1 MIVFD
6 LHIRIKAKFFVV
18 FQPFAWEAREYLRK
32 KLIGK
37 EVAFVI
43 EYTVPGTGR
52 EYGCVYLGKGEFL
65 FLLTKEHAS
74 KRNKYVNAYRSSQYL
89 FCFNSTIEI
98 GHRYENYCSRFLF
111 KREELIST

>member
-65 FLLTKEHAS
+65 FLFLLTKEHAS

-89 FCFNSTIEI
+89 FL
-98 GHRYENYCSRFLF
+98 FL
-111 KREELIST
+111 LNH

>member
-65 FLLTKEHAS
+65 FLSTEEHAS
-74 KRNKYVNAYRSSQYL
+74 NRNKQCKCL
-89 FCFNSTIEI
+89 QI
-98 GHRYENYCSRFLF
+98 
-111 KREELIST
+111 ISVSFFVFTQL

>member
-1 MIVFD
+1 MIVFN
-6 LHIRIKAKFFVV
+6 IQVRAKFFVV

-52 EYGCVYLGKGEFL
+52 EYGCVYLGKGENK
-65 FLLTKEHAS
+65 FLLTEEHAS
-74 KRNKYVNAYRSSQYL
+74 NKN
-89 FCFNSTIEI
+89 
-98 GHRYENYCSRFLF
+98 
-111 KREELIST
+111 

>member
-65 FLLTKEHAS
+65 FLSTKEHAS
-74 KRNKYVNAYRSSQYL
+74 NRNKQCKCLQIISVSFFVFTQPLKSDICMKITEDSYL
-89 FCFNSTIEI
+89 TA
-98 GHRYENYCSRFLF
+98 R
-111 KREELIST
+111 T

>member
-65 FLLTKEHAS
+65 FLFLSTEELAS
-74 KRNKYVNAYRSSQYL
+74 NKNKHGKCLQIISIS
-89 FCFNSTIEI
+89 
-98 GHRYENYCSRFLF
+98 FLF
-111 KREELIST
+111 LLIH

>member
-6 LHIRIKAKFFVV
+6 LHIHIKAKFFVV

-65 FLLTKEHAS
+65 FLSTKEHAS
-74 KRNKYVNAYRSSQYL
+74 KRNKLCKCLQIISISFL
-89 FCFNSTIEI
+89 LKFN
-98 GHRYENYCSRFLF
+98 H
-111 KREELIST
+111 